1 MSTLNDFLQ
10 KLSSDADFMAAF
22 QQDPETVMEE
32 AELTDQEKEAIRS
45 GDKDKLTAMTG
56 DTRIYKKNVKEFV

>member
-1 MSTLNDFLQ
+1 
-10 KLSSDADFMAAF
+10 MAAF

-56 DTRIYKKNVKEFV
+56 DTRIYKKMLRNSYNKFLIRKIGF